1 MEELLFYKF
10 NNGNKTPFINPT
22 KEDKAQLKLI
32 RAANREQFLVAINS
46 DIHTE
51 QFLNYQLQSYI
62 EAGGNKEE
70 WLEEFIN
77 AIYSNGEIYHVKG
90 WKKQSEITEWIKLH
104 DIDII
109 KIKWDSTRKCNG
121 INEQK
126 CNSKLIKDIN
136 ELCDTCPILKEFS
149 IQQRQTIESFE
160 ELEKLNSKPFL
171 LNYLSDKIIVCN
183 NKLKSMLD
191 SESEGGDKY
200 RDKRVL
206 LYLHWKD
213 CLNYY
218 NNKLSKYEGN
228 GDKNPEKPNTNTAIY
243 KFNFKQDEINKIHD
257 YLKIYFPKQE
267 EKLLMLLK
275 DANSLNSTLLFH
287 GNGKTL
293 LDCFKQ
299 LIQGQFLNVP
309 SQVDFEK
316 WITETFRYLYRNK
329 DNHFTIKYANR
340 IISGNERAAKG
351 NRILECTEIDGKFQI
366 ILSKIRNREETS
378 K

>member
-1 MEELLFYKF
+1 MEELYFYNLGK
-10 NNGNKTPFINPT
+10 GNKSPFVNPT
-22 KEDKAQLKLI
+22 KEEKAQLKLI
-32 RAANREQFLVAINS
+32 RAANRSQFLEAINK
-46 DIHTE
+46 DIATE
-51 QFLNYQLQSYI
+51 KFLNYQLQSYI
-62 EAGGNKEE
+62 NAGGNKKE
-70 WLEEFIN
+70 WLEEFTN
-77 AIYSNGEIYHVKG
+77 AIYFNGEIYHIKG
-90 WKKQSEITEWIKLH
+90 WEKQSEITEWIKLQ

-121 INEQK
+121 LDEQK

-136 ELCDTCPILKEFS
+136 ELCNTCPILKEFS
-149 IQQRQTIESFE
+149 IQQRKTIESFE

-171 LNYLSDKIIVCN
+171 LKYLSDKITLCN
-183 NKLKSMLD
+183 EKLKTISGY
-191 SESEGGDKY
+191 EAAGGNEY
-200 RDKRVL
+200 RSNRVL

-228 GDKNPEKPNTNTAIY
+228 ADMNLEKPETNTAIH

-267 EKLLMLLK
+267 DKLLMLLK

-299 LIQGQFLNVP
+299 LMQGQFLNVP

-366 ILSKIRNREETS
+366 SLSKIKNREETS